1 MFSMREYSALLTGII
16 SALLTGMLLWSVTD
30 FEVLGVALLACC
42 AFIIAMSL
50 FMTLT
55 EGR

>member
-1 MFSMREYSALLTGII
+1 MREYSALLTGII